1 MCYSAQIYSDFRK
14 YQRLG
19 GKLDIDAYVKLAG
32 WTKEKGTWMKSVP
45 KGTRAALLE
54 VSEQPEFQDE
64 HGALLFHAVSEAEV
78 SAIADLDAEVV
89 KQEQRIADA
98 QAKLASARPTKAA
111 EKDLGAAT
119 KKRDAALKKIE
130 AEKRLSEPRETERIY
145 PGHFAPVL
153 IRDPVTGERMV
164 VPMRYRC
171 RLPGWTEAMER
182 LKPGTYN
189 ARRDTLTTVWK
200 KLFGYNHGIM
210 IANHFYESVS
220 LHRLQQRELVP
231 GERDIPVEIRFTP
244 DPPQE
249 MYLACLWRYVEP
261 EGDEPGFY
269 TFAAI
274 TRNPPPEVM
283 AAGHDRCVIPIREE
297 NIEAWLN
304 PDSKNLG
311 KSMAILDDPID
322 AYYQHE
328 LAKKNEEEE
337 AA

>member
-14 YQRLG
+14 YQRFG
-19 GKLDIDAYVKLAG
+19 GKLDIDAFVKLAG
-32 WTKEKGTWMKSVP
+32 WTKEKGTWIKSVP
-45 KGTRAALLE
+45 KGTRIALLE

-64 HGALLFHAVSEAEV
+64 HGAHLFHAVSDAEV
-78 SAIADLDAEVV
+78 SAIADLDAEVA

-98 QAKLASARPTKAA
+98 EAKLASARPTKAA
-111 EKDLGAAT
+111 EKELGAAT

-130 AEKRLSEPRETERIY
+130 AEKRLVEPKETERIY

-153 IRDPVTGERMV
+153 IRDPATGERMV

-189 ARRDTLTTVWK
+189 ARRDKLSTVWK
-200 KLFGYNHGIM
+200 QLFGHNHGI
-210 IANHFYESVS
+210 IAANHFFESVS

-231 GERDIPVEIRFTP
+231 GERDIAVEIRFTP

-274 TRNPPPEVM
+274 TRDPPPEVL

-304 PDSKNLG
+304 PDPKNL
-311 KSMAILDDPID
+311 SASYAILDDPID

-328 LAKKNEEEE
+328 M
-337 AA
+337 AAQTAD

>member
-14 YQRLG
+14 YQRFG
-19 GKLDIDAYVKLAG
+19 GKLDIAAFIEMAG
-32 WTKEKGTWMKSVP
+32 WTKEKGTWIKSVP
-45 KGTRAALLE
+45 AGLRFSLMHETGREPFL
-54 VSEQPEFQDE
+54 SE
-64 HGALLFHAVSEAEV
+64 HGSDLFKAVAEAEAQAV
-78 SAIADLDAEVV
+78 YDLTAEVDRQEERIV
-89 KQEQRIADA
+89 KANFI
-98 QAKLASARPTKAA
+98 LASARPTKAA
-111 EKDLGAAT
+111 QNELRIAT
-119 KKRDAALKKIE
+119 KKRDDAMRKVAAE
-130 AEKRLSEPRETERIY
+130 TRLSESGDTDRIW

-153 IRDPVTGERMV
+153 IRDPATGDRMI

-182 LKPGTYN
+182 EKPGTYN
-189 ARRDTLTTVWK
+189 ARRDKLSTVWK
-200 KLFGYNHGIM
+200 KLFGFNHGIAV
-210 IANHFYESVS
+210 ANHFYESVS

-249 MYLACLWRYVEP
+249 MFLACLWRYVEP
-261 EGDEPGFY
+261 EGDETGFY

-274 TRNPPPEVM
+274 TRDPPPEVL

-304 PDSKNLG
+304 PDPKNLG
-311 KSMAILDDPID
+311 KSLAILDDPID
-322 AYYQHE
+322 AFYQHE
-328 LAKKNEEEE
+328 LAKKSEEEE